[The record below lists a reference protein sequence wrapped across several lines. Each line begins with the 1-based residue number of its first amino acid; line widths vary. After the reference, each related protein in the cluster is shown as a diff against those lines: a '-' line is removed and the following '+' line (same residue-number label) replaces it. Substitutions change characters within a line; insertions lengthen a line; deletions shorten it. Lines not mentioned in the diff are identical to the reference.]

1 MSSLDY
7 NLHSLKADVLQYKPA
22 VYSKHTKDKYVY
34 FYVLDPQSV
43 LDGAPKLKRIRTKFN
58 DYKSARERDA
68 AALRFRDE
76 VNRKL
81 ATGWNPLVDSTSKRS
96 WSASED
102 ALDSYER
109 YLKKLHKDGSIKYR
123 TYEDYCSRLR
133 RLVEYMQMNHIAYI
147 HMFNRQYVEGY
158 LEYLYVERGC
168 LPRSRN
174 NYLTWLNLFCNY
186 LVGSG
191 YLSVNP
197 CSGIKNLKEGE
208 KKRKAMTE
216 EDRLRLFDWLYRTDR
231 PYLLA
236 CQFMYYTLIRP
247 IELSQLKVGDINFE
261 HHTVFVSATISK
273 NRHDGVVTIP
283 DALMKSIDELR
294 IADYP
299 TDFYLFGDN
308 FLPSPRAIRKPI
320 LFAKRWIIVRKELG
334 FPDYYQFYSLKD
346 TGITDM
352 INKVGLNV
360 AKDQARHSSV
370 AITNYYAA
378 KNQMSAHPEL
388 KDFE

>member
-1 MSSLDY
+1 MFSLHS
-7 NLHSLKADVLQYKPA
+7 NSHSLKADILQYKPA
-22 VYSKHTKDKYVY
+22 IYSKHTKDKYVY

-43 LDGAPKLKRIRTKFN
+43 IDGAPKLKRIRTKFN

-81 ATGWNPLVDSTSKRS
+81 ANGWNPLMDSTSKRS
-96 WSASED
+96 WSTIEE
-102 ALDSYER
+102 ALGCYER
-109 YLKKLHKDGSIKYR
+109 HLKKLYKDDSIKRR
-123 TYEDYCSRLR
+123 TYDDYSSRFRKLLEYIQLR
-133 RLVEYMQMNHIAYI
+133 PIVYI
-147 HMFNRQYVEGY
+147 HMFSRQYIEGF
-158 LEYLYVERGC
+158 LEYLFVERGC

-174 NYLTWLNLFCNY
+174 NYLSWLTTFCNH
-186 LVGSG
+186 LVGCG
-191 YLSVNP
+191 FLSTNP
-197 CSGIKNLKEGE
+197 CVGIKNLKEGE
-208 KKRKAMTE
+208 KKRKAILE
-216 EDRLRLFDWLYRTDR
+216 EDRLRLFDWLYKTDR

-261 HHTVFVSATISK
+261 YHTVFVSAAISK

-283 DALMKSIDELR
+283 NALMKSIEELR

-299 TDFYLFGDN
+299 KDFYLFGNN
-308 FLPSPRAIRKPI
+308 FLPSPKAIRRPI